1 MRLKVSIDNVRAVL
15 RGQQG
20 QALWST
26 TLAAPPLQAGSQP
39 LGAVPSC
46 TDRGLHDCAE
56 FGGGGGRRV
65 KANIPS
71 CRRQVPPGQ
80 GSAQYT
86 QHQWECPFRA
96 SGALHLR
103 CNR

>member
-15 RGQQG
+15 RGQQR

-46 TDRGLHDCAE
+46 TNRGLHDCAE
-56 FGGGGGRRV
+56 FGGGCGRRV